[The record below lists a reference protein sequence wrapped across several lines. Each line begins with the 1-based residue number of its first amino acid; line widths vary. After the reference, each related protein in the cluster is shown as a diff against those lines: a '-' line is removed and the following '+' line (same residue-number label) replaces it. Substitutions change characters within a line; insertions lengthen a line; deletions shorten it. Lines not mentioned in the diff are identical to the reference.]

1 MKSESGFS
9 LAIASQPL
17 ACIELSHML
26 ILALQDKNSKKK
38 LSITNEITSQI

>member
-17 ACIELSHML
+17 AEEKKQKLWSFFFTFAL
-26 ILALQDKNSKKK
+26 INCYQMALLN
-38 LSITNEITSQI
+38 ITLV